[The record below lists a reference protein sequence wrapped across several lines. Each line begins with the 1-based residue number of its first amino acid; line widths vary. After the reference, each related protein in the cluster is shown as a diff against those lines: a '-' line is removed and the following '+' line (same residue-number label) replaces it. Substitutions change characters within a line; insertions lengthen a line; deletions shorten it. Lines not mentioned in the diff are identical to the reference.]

1 MGKLKQRKFHFISLP
16 EEIGKKVFHDIPLFV
31 DFAGVISL
39 IIQPTDKNRKCMFC
53 VMGTQSLASDRNL
66 CYIFHTEKNGADFM
80 NDLLQR
86 ILADCAHYTSQGHVA
101 TYIPELAN
109 VAPDKLGICICGND
123 GRETFAGDYLHPF
136 TMQSVV
142 KPLILLLAL
151 MDSGS
156 DTVRSLV
163 GVEATGKP
171 FDAFNYSDQALTGA
185 HINPMIN
192 TGAIALCTLIKGQTY
207 QEKFSR
213 LLALARHLAE
223 NDHLAVDQT
232 VYESEKITGNKNR
245 ALAYM
250 LKAYGMI
257 SDPVEEILD
266 CYFRACSISV
276 NCRDLARIAHVFAN
290 HGINPTTGQQM
301 FPACYAKH
309 VNATLAT
316 CGMYD
321 GSGEFALNVG
331 FPAKSGVGGGIMGVI
346 PRRMGIGV
354 FAPAL
359 DQHGNSI
366 AGVQVL
372 AHLSQALDLSIY

>member
-1 MGKLKQRKFHFISLP
+1 MNTLLNQIL
-16 EEIGKKVFHDIPLFV
+16 
-31 DFAGVISL
+31 
-39 IIQPTDKNRKCMFC
+39 
-53 VMGTQSLASDRNL
+53 
-66 CYIFHTEKNGADFM
+66 TE
-80 NDLLQR
+80 
-86 ILADCAHYTSQGHVA
+86 CAPYVSQGHVA

-109 VAPDKLGICICGND
+109 VDPCQIGIYVSMED
-123 GRETFAGDYLHPF
+123 GKEFFAGNCLELF

-142 KPLILLLAL
+142 KPLILLQAL
-151 MDSGS
+151 MDSGI
-156 DTVRSLV
+156 DTVRALV

-192 TGAIALCTLIKGQTY
+192 TGAIALCTLIHGESY
-207 QEKFSR
+207 QAKFSK
-213 LLALARHLAE
+213 LLTLAQKLADNPSIKVDE
-223 NDHLAVDQT
+223 AVYQ
-232 VYESEKITGNKNR
+232 SEKKTGNKNR

-250 LKAYGMI
+250 LTAYGMI

-276 NCRDLARIAHVFAN
+276 TCRDLARIARVFAH
-290 HGINPTTGQQM
+290 HGKNPITGEQL
-301 FPACYAKH
+301 FPVEFAKY

-321 GSGEFALNVG
+321 GSGEFALTVG

-346 PRRMGIGV
+346 PRHMGIGV

-359 DQHGNSI
+359 DKHGNSV
-366 AGVQVL
+366 AGVKAL
-372 AHLSQALDLSIY
+372 EKLSKILDLNIY

>member
-1 MGKLKQRKFHFISLP
+1 
-16 EEIGKKVFHDIPLFV
+16 
-31 DFAGVISL
+31 
-39 IIQPTDKNRKCMFC
+39 
-53 VMGTQSLASDRNL
+53 
-66 CYIFHTEKNGADFM
+66 M
-80 NDLLQR
+80 NDLLDKI
-86 ILADCAHYTSQGHVA
+86 ILECKSYTSQGHVA
-101 TYIPELAN
+101 TYIPQLA
-109 VAPDKLGICICGND
+109 VVDPDKVGIYIVSDDKNHY
-123 GRETFAGDYLHPF
+123 RSGDCFVRF

-142 KPLILLLAL
+142 KPMILLLAL
-151 MDSGS
+151 MDSGI
-156 DTVRSLV
+156 DKVRALV

-192 TGAIALCTLIKGQTY
+192 TGAIALCTLINGDSY
-207 QEKFSR
+207 DVKFSR
-213 LLALARHLAE
+213 LLELVRHIAGNQELALDE
-223 NDHLAVDQT
+223 S
-232 VYESEKITGNKNR
+232 VYLSEKATGNKNR

-257 SDPVEEILD
+257 HDPVEDILD
-266 CYFRACSISV
+266 CYFKACSILV
-276 NCRDLARIAHVFAN
+276 DCRDLARIAYVFAN
-290 HGINPTTGQQM
+290 HGFDPITGQQM
-301 FPACYAKH
+301 FPKEFARY

-354 FAPAL
+354 YAPAL
-359 DQHGNSI
+359 DKHGNSK

-372 AHLSQALDLSIY
+372 ARLSEQLDLNIF

>member
-1 MGKLKQRKFHFISLP
+1 
-16 EEIGKKVFHDIPLFV
+16 
-31 DFAGVISL
+31 
-39 IIQPTDKNRKCMFC
+39 
-53 VMGTQSLASDRNL
+53 
-66 CYIFHTEKNGADFM
+66 M
-80 NDLLQR
+80 NQLLQR
-86 ILADCAHYTSQGHVA
+86 LVEECAHHTVRGHVA

-109 VAPDKLGICICGND
+109 VDPHKLGICVLQED
-123 GRETFAGDYLHPF
+123 GSAFCAGDYLDRF

-142 KPLILLLAL
+142 KPLILLQAL
-151 MDSGS
+151 MDSGI
-156 DTVRSLV
+156 DTVRALV

-192 TGAIALCTLIKGQTY
+192 TGAIALCTLIHGGSY

-213 LLALARHLAE
+213 LLTLARKLAE
-223 NDHLAVDQT
+223 NPVLQVDEAV
-232 VYESEKITGNKNR
+232 YRSEKMTGSKNR

-250 LKAYGMI
+250 LAAYGMI

-266 CYFRACSISV
+266 FYFSACSILV
-276 NCRDLARIAHVFAN
+276 NCRDLAKIARIFAN
-290 HGINPTTGQQM
+290 HGVHPLTGEVL
-301 FPACYAKH
+301 FPAAYAKY

-331 FPAKSGVGGGIMGVI
+331 FPAKSGVGGGILGVI

-359 DQHGNSI
+359 DKHGNSV
-366 AGVQVL
+366 AGVELL
-372 AHLSQALDLSIY
+372 AKLSQELDLSIY

>member
-1 MGKLKQRKFHFISLP
+1 
-16 EEIGKKVFHDIPLFV
+16 
-31 DFAGVISL
+31 
-39 IIQPTDKNRKCMFC
+39 
-53 VMGTQSLASDRNL
+53 
-66 CYIFHTEKNGADFM
+66 M
-80 NDLLQR
+80 NDLLEQ
-86 ILADCAHYTSQGHVA
+86 ILADCTPYTSQGHVA

-109 VAPDKLGICICGND
+109 VDPDRIGIYISLPD
-123 GRETFAGDYLHPF
+123 GTEHFAGNCMDLF

-142 KPLILLLAL
+142 KPLILLQAL
-151 MDSGS
+151 MDSGI
-156 DTVRSLV
+156 DTVRALV

-192 TGAIALCTLIKGQTY
+192 TGAIALCTLIHGQTY
-207 QEKFSR
+207 QEKFNK
-213 LLALARHLAE
+213 LLALARKLADNPAIGMDE
-223 NDHLAVDQT
+223 AV
-232 VYESEKITGNKNR
+232 YRSEKKTGNKNR

-250 LKAYGMI
+250 LTAYGMI

-266 CYFRACSISV
+266 CYFKACSILAD
-276 NCRDLARIAHVFAN
+276 CRDLAHIANIFAH
-290 HGINPTTGQQM
+290 HGLNPVTGQR
-301 FPACYAKH
+301 FFSKEFARY

-346 PRRMGIGV
+346 PNRMGIGV

-359 DQHGNSI
+359 DKHGNSV

-372 AHLSQALDLSIY
+372 KKLSRELELSIY

>member
-1 MGKLKQRKFHFISLP
+1 
-16 EEIGKKVFHDIPLFV
+16 
-31 DFAGVISL
+31 
-39 IIQPTDKNRKCMFC
+39 
-53 VMGTQSLASDRNL
+53 
-66 CYIFHTEKNGADFM
+66 M
-80 NDLLQR
+80 NALLDR
-86 ILADCAHYTSQGHVA
+86 ILADCAHFPSQGHVA

-109 VAPDKLGICICGND
+109 VDPDQIGICLSMED
-123 GRETFAGDYLHPF
+123 GTEYFSGSWAAPF

-142 KPLILLLAL
+142 KSLILLQAL
-151 MDSGS
+151 LDSGS
-156 DTVRSLV
+156 DAVRTLV

-192 TGAIALCTLIKGQTY
+192 TGAIALCTLIHGDSY
-207 QEKFSR
+207 QDKTAK
-213 LLALARHLAE
+213 LLELARSLAHDPDICVDE
-223 NDHLAVDQT
+223 AVYQ
-232 VYESEKITGNKNR
+232 SEKKTGNKNR

-250 LKAYGMI
+250 LTAYGMI
-257 SDPVEEILD
+257 GDPVEEILD
-266 CYFRACSISV
+266 CYFRACSFRV
-276 NCRDLARIAHVFAN
+276 DCRALARIGRIFAF
-290 HGINPTTGQQM
+290 HGKDPATGEQL
-301 FPACYAKH
+301 FPAEYAKY

-321 GSGEFALNVG
+321 GSGEFALTVG

-359 DQHGNSI
+359 DRHGNSV

-372 AHLSQALDLSIY
+372 AKLSQTLDLGIY

>member
-1 MGKLKQRKFHFISLP
+1 MDAMLEQ
-16 EEIGKKVFHDIPLFV
+16 
-31 DFAGVISL
+31 
-39 IIQPTDKNRKCMFC
+39 IIAQ
-53 VMGTQSLASDRNL
+53 
-66 CYIFHTEKNGADFM
+66 
-80 NDLLQR
+80 
-86 ILADCAHYTSQGHVA
+86 CAHYTAQGHVA

-109 VAPDKLGICICGND
+109 VDPDKLGIYISLED
-123 GRETFAGDYLHPF
+123 GRRYFAGDYLAPF

-151 MDSGS
+151 MDSGA
-156 DTVRSLV
+156 DTVRALV

-192 TGAIALCTLIKGQTY
+192 TGAIALCTLIHGDTY
-207 QEKFSR
+207 QDRFDR
-213 LLALARHLAE
+213 LLEMARKLADNPRM
-223 NDHLAVDQT
+223 DVDQA
-232 VYESEKITGNKNR
+232 VYESEKMTGSKNR

-250 LKAYGMI
+250 LTAYGMI

-266 CYFRACSISV
+266 CYFRACSILA
-276 NCRDLARIAHVFAN
+276 NCQDLANIAHIFAN
-290 HGINPTTGQQM
+290 HGKHPMTGEQL
-301 FPACYAKH
+301 FPAEYAKY

-331 FPAKSGVGGGIMGVI
+331 FPAKSGVGGGIMGVV
-346 PRRMGIGV
+346 PHRMGIGV

-359 DQHGNSI
+359 DKHGNSV
-366 AGVQVL
+366 AGVRML
-372 AHLSQALDLSIY
+372 EKLSQVLDLSIY

>member
-1 MGKLKQRKFHFISLP
+1 M
-16 EEIGKKVFHDIPLFV
+16 DI
-31 DFAGVISL
+31 
-39 IIQPTDKNRKCMFC
+39 
-53 VMGTQSLASDRNL
+53 
-66 CYIFHTEKNGADFM
+66 
-80 NDLLQR
+80 LLSR
-86 ILADCAHYTSQGHVA
+86 ILEECAPYTSQGHVA

-109 VAPDKLGICICGND
+109 VDPSKIGICLSMEDGNI
-123 GRETFAGDYLHPF
+123 FCAGDHGEPF

-142 KPLILLLAL
+142 KPLILLQAL
-151 MDSGS
+151 MDSGI

-192 TGAIALCTLIKGQTY
+192 TGAIALCTLIHGETY
-207 QEKFSR
+207 GDKFSR
-213 LLALARHLAE
+213 LLALARRLTDNPALE
-223 NDHLAVDQT
+223 VDQA
-232 VYESEKITGNKNR
+232 VYHSEKLTGSKNR

-250 LKAYGMI
+250 LTAYGMI

-276 NCRDLARIAHVFAN
+276 NCRDLARIAHIFAS
-290 HGINPTTGQQM
+290 HGAHPVTKEQL
-301 FPACYAKH
+301 FPAAYAKY

-321 GSGEFALNVG
+321 GSGEFALTVG
-331 FPAKSGVGGGIMGVI
+331 FPAKSGVGGGILGVI
-346 PRRMGIGV
+346 PRCMGIGV

-359 DQHGNSI
+359 DRHGNSV
-366 AGVQVL
+366 AGVQML
-372 AHLSQALDLSIY
+372 AKLSQALDLSIY